1 MAVLAVEKLLLVV
14 LNVVEVF
21 GDVRKRSDEARV
33 ESAMGRS
40 TIRRGADLGATCAAD
55 HAPVA
60 LGQSNHWLQIGR
72 DSAGGSLPLLV
83 SAARTWGGRERGRD
97 SH

>member
-21 GDVRKRSDEARV
+21 GDVRKRRGEARV
-33 ESAMGRS
+33 EMAMGSS
-40 TIRRGADLGATCAAD
+40 TIRRGADLSATCAAD